1 MPTSRSQSELPM
13 VEFKNY
19 LGLHYITA
27 HVRADR
33 VSKEHGPVF
42 SAEKFQK
49 IDKAIAILLITSP
62 RPIRGE
68 ELKVIRKVTGMGIRE
83 FATAIGVSHPTV
95 MNWEKAENR
104 RLDRAEEAFVRVFFS
119 EKLGVRLEAKVN
131 ILSPEHAVQDPIEYT
146 AA

>member
-62 RPIRGE
+62 AP
-68 ELKVIRKVTGMGIRE
+68 
-83 FATAIGVSHPTV
+83 S
-95 MNWEKAENR
+95 
-104 RLDRAEEAFVRVFFS
+104 
-119 EKLGVRLEAKVN
+119 EAKN
-131 ILSPEHAVQDPIEYT
+131 SK
-146 AA
+146 

>member
-49 IDKAIAILLITSP
+49 IDKAIAILLI
-62 RPIRGE
+62 
-68 ELKVIRKVTGMGIRE
+68 
-83 FATAIGVSHPTV
+83 H
-95 MNWEKAENR
+95 
-104 RLDRAEEAFVRVFFS
+104 
-119 EKLGVRLEAKVN
+119 
-131 ILSPEHAVQDPIEYT
+131 LSPPHPRRRTQSDS
-146 AA
+146 